1 MTHVQA
7 LPDSALFDLS
17 LSPSPPLRSALAATE
32 WLRLEFTHQALGD
45 VELQPFK
52 GDLWRSVFCMCL
64 KDEDGPAFEAL
75 YTRAGAA
82 HGHRVHTWS
91 LQPPLVNETWIPAG
105 ALLTSAVTLFGPSML
120 HAPACVK
127 AMAAFENCGIGYGG
141 QRVAMRLVD
150 VCARRLDE
158 RVNFDAAPNCVSALE
173 VFNAAL
179 DELHGRPPCGIE
191 LRLLTPMEL
200 IQNNVQVNAAP
211 PFALLLRRV
220 VGQIVAAAPH
230 GLPDGLFASG
240 EKYAWMEWADG
251 VQTAFS
257 ATDDA
262 GPGTGS
268 SSRQDRSYS
277 IQGQAGAV
285 LYRSPASLA
294 LPWLR
299 LAEWLQVG
307 KKVHYGCGVVAARL
321 RPEV

>member
-1 MTHVQA
+1 MTQV
-7 LPDSALFDLS
+7 SARPHSAPFDLS

-64 KDEDGPAFEAL
+64 EPEDGPAYEAL
-75 YTRAGAA
+75 HTSADGPR
-82 HGHRVHTWS
+82 GHRVHAWS
-91 LQPPLVNETWIPAG
+91 MQPPLLKETWIPAG
-105 ALLTSAVTLFGPSML
+105 ALLTSAVTLLGPAMV

-127 AMAAFENCGIGYGG
+127 AMAAFENCGIGHGG

-150 VCARRLDE
+150 VYARRLDE

-173 VFNAAL
+173 VFDAAF
-179 DELHGRPPCGIE
+179 DELRGRPPCGIE

-200 IQNNVQVNAAP
+200 IQNDVQVNAAP

-220 VGQIVAAAPH
+220 VGQVVAAAPR

-240 EKYAWMEWADG
+240 EKYAWMQWADG
-251 VQTAFS
+251 VHTAFS
-257 ATDDA
+257 ATT
-262 GPGTGS
+262 GQGTGHS
-268 SSRQDRSYS
+268 SKHGRSYP
-277 IQGQAGAV
+277 INGQDGVV
-285 LYRSPASLA
+285 LYRAPASLA

-307 KKVHYGCGVVAARL
+307 KKVHYGLGVFSAQL